1 MSVTF
6 QRLESECRITHA
18 EAVKVL
24 ELKFS
29 TTFVQNKQLPTVSAE
44 VMSAPEAC
52 MQYLPTSMECC
63 RPYT

>member
-29 TTFVQNKQLPTVSAE
+29 TTFVQNKHSYP
-44 VMSAPEAC
+44 PF
-52 MQYLPTSMECC
+52 P
-63 RPYT
+63 PK